1 MNRKIYIDG
10 MSCMHCANR
19 VKNAL
24 TALPGV
30 TGTEVDLKG
39 AFALIEAD
47 PLPPDADIKNAV
59 EDAGYNVRAM
69 E

>member
-1 MNRKIYIDG
+1 MNRKIYIEG

-24 TALPGV
+24 QALPGV
-30 TGTEVDLKG
+30 TGAEVDLDG

-47 PLPPDADIKNAV
+47 ALPSDADLKSAV
-59 EDAGYNVRAM
+59 EDAGYEVKAI